1 MTEILVL
8 YYSRYGAIEKMA
20 RLIARG
26 IEECH
31 GAQAKL
37 RTVPDVSTICEAT
50 ENSIPTTGAPYVTL
64 EDLNHCAGLALGSPA
79 YFGNMASPLK
89 HFLETTTSSWL
100 SGSLTGKPATVF
112 CSSSSLHGGQES
124 TLLSMM
130 IPLLHHGMLISGI
143 PYQEPELNNTLSGGT
158 PYGASHYAGPDNQRA
173 ISDAEKK
180 LCRNTGKRL
189 AQLALKLS

>member
-31 GAQAKL
+31 GTQAKL
-37 RTVPDVSTICEAT
+37 RTVPNVSAICEAT
-50 ENSIPTTGAPYVTL
+50 EDSIPTAGAPYVTL

-89 HFLETTTSSWL
+89 YFLETTSSSWL
-100 SGSLTGKPATVF
+100 SGTLVGKPATVF

-143 PYQEPELNNTLSGGT
+143 PYQEPDLNNTLSGGT
-158 PYGASHYAGPDNQRA
+158 PYGPSHYAGPDNQRA
-173 ISDAEKK
+173 ISDAEKN